1 MAAKTAHLFAK
12 MVSANPYP
20 IVHNVKQILNSS
32 QVLAHAVSATK
43 HNTLIK
49 IQHAVS
55 TVIQHVLLVVSK
67 AALYANLVLLTEKV
81 SVANVS
87 LGLS

>member
-12 MVSANPYP
+12 MVSSNLYP

-43 HNTLIK
+43 HNTLIQ

-55 TVIQHVLLVVSK
+55 TVIHHVLLVVSK